1 GYLEPKRLASL
12 LQACVDDPTPGP
24 SARAAAA
31 TEYATSATLPD
42 ELRAALEAAHVESYD
57 PTHEGYGTV
66 QKFLPE
72 WTIERDLEL
81 AGRGDAAATRRA
93 RATLDANRKLI
104 DPAWGGVYQYS
115 HGGDWDHPHFEKVMA
130 FQSLNLRLY
139 AQAFALFGDERDRK
153 SAQDVHRYLVGF
165 LRGPD
170 GAFFASQDA
179 DLVDGEH
186 GGE

>member
-1 GYLEPKRLASL
+1 YRDAAVVKLLKEHYVAARVDADAHVDLANRYEDYGWPATVIFDAKGTELVKMRGYLEPKRLASL

-31 TEYATSATLPD
+31 TESATSATLPA

-104 DPAWGGVYQYS
+104 
-115 HGGDWDHPHFEKVMA
+115 
-130 FQSLNLRLY
+130 
-139 AQAFALFGDERDRK
+139 
-153 SAQDVHRYLVGF
+153 
-165 LRGPD
+165 
-170 GAFFASQDA
+170 
-179 DLVDGEH
+179 
-186 GGE
+186 